1 MKTEVNRK
9 KSKTKNMIRAE
20 KRAEKIVV
28 QKMTFGGK
36 VANFLEIAFSF
47 LFKIGLS
54 ILGFAILSII
64 VTIIFNPQV
73 RQSLETFINQLLHL
87 L

>member
-47 LFKIGLS
+47 LSKSDYPSWGLQ
-54 ILGFAILSII
+54 FY
-64 VTIIFNPQV
+64 P
-73 RQSLETFINQLLHL
+73 SL
-87 L
+87 

>member
-1 MKTEVNRK
+1 MKTEIKGN

-36 VANFLEIAFSF
+36 VANFLGIALSF